1 MIKRWSVMSATQL
14 NKKYRKLIVGLNKE
28 VPVRKG
34 KLRYINFDNAATTP
48 PFVSVIDSIVKF
60 SPWYSSIHR
69 GTGYKSKVS
78 SKIYEE
84 ARHKVL
90 RFLGAEE
97 KSNTVI
103 FVKNTTEGLN
113 KLSYRLIENKEW
125 VVLSTWMEHHSNDLP
140 WRDKCKVDY
149 VEIDEQG
156 RLCLWD
162 LEQKLRRYRGRVK
175 FVTVTGASNVT
186 GYVNDIHKIAY
197 LAHMYGAKIIVDA
210 AQLIPHAPINM
221 KPDHCA
227 EHIDFVV
234 FSAHKMYAPFG
245 IGAIVGPK
253 KSFERGAPEYKGGG
267 TVQVVTRYSVD
278 WDDPP
283 FKEEAG
289 SPNIIGVVALVAAI
303 EELTKIG
310 MDTIRDNEKELMNY
324 AVNRLKSLPFIH
336 LYGCHHKCTERVGI
350 IPFIVHGIPH
360 SEIAKVLS
368 EESAIGVRNGCFCAQ
383 PYVQRLLKLTPKE
396 IEHYRYLTEH
406 KKPGMVRVS
415 FGLYNT
421 KSEVDRLVSELKRL
435 IRHY

>member
-1 MIKRWSVMSATQL
+1 
-14 NKKYRKLIVGLNKE
+14 
-28 VPVRKG
+28 
-34 KLRYINFDNAATTP
+34 
-48 PFVSVIDSIVKF
+48 
-60 SPWYSSIHR
+60 
-69 GTGYKSKVS
+69 
-78 SKIYEE
+78 
-84 ARHKVL
+84 
-90 RFLGAEE
+90 
-97 KSNTVI
+97 
-103 FVKNTTEGLN
+103 
-113 KLSYRLIENKEW
+113 
-125 VVLSTWMEHHSNDLP
+125 
-140 WRDKCKVDY
+140 
-149 VEIDEQG
+149 
-156 RLCLWD
+156 
-162 LEQKLRRYRGRVK
+162 
-175 FVTVTGASNVT
+175 
-186 GYVNDIHKIAY
+186 
-197 LAHMYGAKIIVDA
+197 
-210 AQLIPHAPINM
+210 M

-336 LYGCHHKCTERVGI
+336 LYGCYHKCTERVGI

-396 IEHYRYLTEH
+396 IEHYRYLPEH